1 MIVIGL
7 YYKNICY
14 INELIPIWMIVFGA
28 VGAFIIIL
36 RLFSNIYS
44 KCRLNFRYFLLFS
57 LKICFFFIN
66 FRSKNKSLPKPFH
79 YFTVFVAL
87 FLFAWFICGIL
98 NY

>member
-36 RLFSNIYS
+36 RFISDIYS
-44 KCRLNFRYFLLFS
+44 KCRYKYSFIIFCFLALNNIYIFKG
-57 LKICFFFIN
+57 KIKAYQKLTII
-66 FRSKNKSLPKPFH
+66 S
-79 YFTVFVAL
+79 L
-87 FLFAWFICGIL
+87 FL
-98 NY
+98 